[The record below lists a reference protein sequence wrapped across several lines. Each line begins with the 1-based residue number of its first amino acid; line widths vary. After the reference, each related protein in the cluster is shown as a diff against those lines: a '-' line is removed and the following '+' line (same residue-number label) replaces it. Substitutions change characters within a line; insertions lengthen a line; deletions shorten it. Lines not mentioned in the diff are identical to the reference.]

1 MFNLVKNEYPY
12 TEEGLKQLWEEDY
25 GGIVTS
31 ANLSNPELYLILI
44 GETNISSNQIRFKGK
59 SYLNTKPFFSHTEEK
74 DKLFSVLAKGD
85 NGGIALFANE
95 VEDFSK
101 DLFRTTIYYK
111 GDIQLFLYKN
121 EINLYIAGKY
131 IESAYITKTLVG
143 VFNPFQE
150 IEIFYPLRYINKQTN
165 EEVIVDVPFT
175 MRSQRFS
182 SPSHTIYPVVLGSE
196 RVILIPQGQI
206 GLSLVIN

>member
-1 MFNLVKNEYPY
+1 MFNLIKNEYPY

-31 ANLSNPELYLILI
+31 SNLNNPELSLILR
-44 GETNISSNQIRFKGK
+44 GGTNISSSQIRFKGK

-74 DKLFSVLAKGD
+74 DKLFSVFAKGD
-85 NGGIALFANE
+85 NNGIVLFANE
-95 VEDFSK
+95 VEDFTK

-111 GDIQLFLYKN
+111 DNIQMFLYKN
-121 EINLYIAGKY
+121 EIVLYIAGKH
-131 IESAYITKTLVG
+131 IENPYITKTLVG
-143 VFNPFQE
+143 VFNPFAE
-150 IEIFYPLRYINKQTN
+150 LELFYPLRYINKQTN
-165 EEVIVDVPFT
+165 EEVVVDVPFT
-175 MRSQRFS
+175 IRSQRFS

-196 RVILIPQGQI
+196 RLILIPQGQI